1 MSSVIFDKP
10 LRQEGSPWEGF
21 GKQLEKPETVHDA
34 MVQSGMDWT
43 VSKQPIFLEDGT
55 ELKERA
61 IVRSDNSNIL
71 GVVSA
76 KWTPYQNEDAF
87 RWFEP
92 FVESDEVEFS
102 TAGAFKQG
110 RITWILARL
119 NRDNSEIAPGDEV
132 AKYLLLSN
140 SHDGKL
146 AVRVGFTPIRI
157 VCINT
162 LHSAHK
168 SSVSKLLRVNH
179 SQHVKRN
186 VNDIREIINTANA
199 DFEATAEQY
208 RFLAS
213 RQVKH
218 SDLENYVKIVLGK
231 ENIEKDD
238 ISTRTTNQ
246 IEKIIALFDEGRGNK
261 NPAIAGSWWAAYN
274 GVTEWLSYER
284 GNSNDNRMSSL
295 WFGTNA
301 NVNKLA
307 FESALQLAG

>member
-1 MSSVIFDKP
+1 MSSVIFDN
-10 LRQEGSPWEGF
+10 LGSPWAGI
-21 GKQLEKPETVHDA
+21 GKQLDKPETVHDA
-34 MVQSGMDWT
+34 MVQAGMDWR
-43 VSKQPIFLEDGT
+43 VEKHSLFLSNGEEIKD
-55 ELKERA
+55 KA
-61 IVRSDNSNIL
+61 IVRNDNGTVL
-71 GVVSA
+71 GVVSD

-92 FVESDEVEFS
+92 FVDSNEVEFS

-119 NRDNSEIAPGDEV
+119 NRDNAEIAAGDEV

-157 VCINT
+157 VCVNT

-168 SSVSKLLRVNH
+168 ASASKLLRVNH

-186 VNDIREIINTANA
+186 VTDIREIINTANA

-213 RQVKH
+213 RQVSR
-218 SDLENYVKIVLGK
+218 SDLESYVKIVLGK
-231 ENIEKDD
+231 EGIERDD
-238 ISTRTTNQ
+238 ISTRTKNQ
-246 IEKIIALFDEGRGNK
+246 MATIVALFDEGRGNK

-295 WFGTNA
+295 WFGNNA

-307 FESALQLAG
+307 FEQALVLAG

>member
-1 MSSVIFDKP
+1 MSSVIFDN
-10 LRQEGSPWEGF
+10 LGSPWAGI
-21 GKQLEKPETVHDA
+21 GKQLDKPETVHDA
-34 MVQSGMDWT
+34 MVQAGMDWR
-43 VSKQPIFLEDGT
+43 VEKHSLFLSNGEEIKD
-55 ELKERA
+55 KA
-61 IVRSDNSNIL
+61 IVRNDNGTVL
-71 GVVSA
+71 GVVSD

-92 FVESDEVEFS
+92 FVDSNEVEFS

-119 NRDNSEIAPGDEV
+119 NRDNAEIAAGDEV

-168 SSVSKLLRVNH
+168 ASASKLLRVNH

-186 VNDIREIINTANA
+186 VTDIREIINTANA

-213 RQVKH
+213 RQVSR

-231 ENIEKDD
+231 EGIEKDD
-238 ISTRTTNQ
+238 ISTRTKNQ
-246 IEKIIALFDEGRGNK
+246 MATIVALFDEGRGNK

-295 WFGTNA
+295 WFGNNA

-307 FESALQLAG
+307 FEQALVLAG

>member
-1 MSSVIFDKP
+1 MSSVIFDN
-10 LRQEGSPWEGF
+10 LGSPWAGI
-21 GKQLEKPETVHDA
+21 GKQLDKPETVHDA
-34 MVQSGMDWT
+34 MVQAGMDWT
-43 VSKQPIFLEDGT
+43 VSKEPIFLEDGT

-71 GVVSA
+71 GVVSS

-92 FVESDEVEFS
+92 FVESNEVEFS

-119 NRDNSEIAPGDEV
+119 NRDNSEIAAGDEV

-168 SSVSKLLRVNH
+168 SSASKMLRVNH
-179 SQHVKRN
+179 SQHVRRN
-186 VNDIREIINTANA
+186 VTDIREIINTANA

-213 RQVKH
+213 RQINR

-231 ENIEKDD
+231 ENVEKDD
-238 ISTRTTNQ
+238 ISTRTKNQ
-246 IEKIIALFDEGRGNK
+246 MAKIIALFDEGKGNK

-301 NVNKLA
+301 NVNKVA

>member
-1 MSSVIFDKP
+1 MSSVMFDN
-10 LRQEGSPWEGF
+10 LGSPWAGI
-21 GKQLEKPETVHDA
+21 GKQLDKPETVHDA
-34 MVQSGMDWT
+34 MVQADMDWT
-43 VSKQPIFLEDGT
+43 VSKQPIFLADGR
-55 ELKERA
+55 ELKQRA
-61 IVRSDNSNIL
+61 IVRDDNSGVL
-71 GVVSA
+71 GVVSP

-92 FVESDEVEFS
+92 FVESNEVEFS
-102 TAGAFKQG
+102 TAGAFKGG
-110 RITWILARL
+110 RITWVLARL
-119 NRDNSEIAPGDEV
+119 NRDNAEIAAGDEV

-140 SHDGKL
+140 SHDGTK

-162 LHSAHK
+162 LQMAQKSAA
-168 SSVSKLLRVNH
+168 SKMLRVNH

-186 VNDIREIINTANA
+186 VTDIREIINTANA

-213 RQVKH
+213 RQINT
-218 SDLENYVKIVLGK
+218 SDLENYVKVVLGK
-231 ENIEKDD
+231 GSVEKDD
-238 ISTRTTNQ
+238 LSTRAKNQ
-246 IEKIIALFDEGRGNK
+246 MSKIISLFDEGRGNK

-295 WFGTNA
+295 WFGQNA
-301 NVNKLA
+301 TVNKTA
-307 FESALQLAG
+307 FDAAIEMAA

>member
-1 MSSVIFDKP
+1 MSSVIFDN
-10 LRQEGSPWEGF
+10 LGSPWAGI
-21 GKQLEKPETVHDA
+21 GKQLDKPETVHDA
-34 MVQSGMDWT
+34 MVQAGMDWR
-43 VSKQPIFLEDGT
+43 VEKHSLFLSNGEEIKD
-55 ELKERA
+55 KA
-61 IVRSDNSNIL
+61 IVRSDNGSVL
-71 GVVSA
+71 GVVSD

-92 FVESDEVEFS
+92 FVDSNEVEFS

-119 NRDNSEIAPGDEV
+119 NRDNSEIAVGDEV

-168 SSVSKLLRVNH
+168 ASASKLLRVNH

-186 VNDIREIINTANA
+186 VTDIREIINTANA

-213 RQVKH
+213 RQVST
-218 SDLENYVKIVLGK
+218 SDLESYVKIVLGK
-231 ENIEKDD
+231 EGIERDD
-238 ISTRTTNQ
+238 ISTRTKNQ
-246 IEKIIALFDEGRGNK
+246 MATIVALFDEGRGNK

-295 WFGTNA
+295 WFGNNA

-307 FESALQLAG
+307 FEQALVLAG

>member
-1 MSSVIFDKP
+1 MSSVIFDN
-10 LRQEGSPWEGF
+10 LGSPWAGI
-21 GKQLEKPETVHDA
+21 GKQLDKPETVHDA
-34 MVQSGMDWT
+34 MVQAGMDWR
-43 VSKQPIFLEDGT
+43 VEKHPLFLSNGEEIKD
-55 ELKERA
+55 KA
-61 IVRSDNSNIL
+61 IVRNDNGTVL
-71 GVVSA
+71 GVVSD

-92 FVESDEVEFS
+92 FVDSNEVEFS

-119 NRDNSEIAPGDEV
+119 NRDNSEIAAGDEV

-168 SSVSKLLRVNH
+168 ASASKLLRVNH

-186 VNDIREIINTANA
+186 VTDIREIINTANA

-213 RQVKH
+213 RQVSR
-218 SDLENYVKIVLGK
+218 SDLESYVKIVLGK
-231 ENIEKDD
+231 EGIERDD
-238 ISTRTTNQ
+238 ISTRTKNQ
-246 IEKIIALFDEGRGNK
+246 MAKIVALFDEGRGNK

-295 WFGTNA
+295 WFGNNA

-307 FESALQLAG
+307 FEQALVLAG